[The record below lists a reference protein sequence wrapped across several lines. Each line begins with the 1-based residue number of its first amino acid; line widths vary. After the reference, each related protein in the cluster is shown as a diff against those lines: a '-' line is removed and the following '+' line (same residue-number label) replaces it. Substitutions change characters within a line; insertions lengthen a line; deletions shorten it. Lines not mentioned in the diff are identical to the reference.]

1 MRKSALRILLPL
13 LVAALLA
20 PLFPAPAMAGTPE
33 FVNLYDACDYLR
45 VCMDQRMTE
54 MELFL
59 TADSCPRWTDEQ
71 LKEALEDTLSYC
83 SHHLVR
89 VTRYADRSADVKISA
104 IYCDAVRMADAYFSG
119 DASGLAAEEAEC
131 LAMAVEI
138 AAQLK
143 AQYGGGLELELAIY
157 DTWPIKP
164 LPWVPTPFPASQPCA
179 AP

>member
-1 MRKSALRILLPL
+1 
-13 LVAALLA
+13 
-20 PLFPAPAMAGTPE
+20 
-33 FVNLYDACDYLR
+33 
-45 VCMDQRMTE
+45 

-119 DASGLAAEEAEC
+119 DASGDVYKRQDPDRRGNPSDHLVLRGHHHQLRSPLKIPPGRGKPRPNQKRGGVLQKRAALLCNE
-131 LAMAVEI
+131 
-138 AAQLK
+138 
-143 AQYGGGLELELAIY
+143 
-157 DTWPIKP
+157 PP
-164 LPWVPTPFPASQPCA
+164 LRAGVPESL
-179 AP
+179 